1 MQMKVA
7 NLRCN
12 GDRAPAI
19 DICMQFDE
27 SISSYNEKNIS
38 ISPLDSFKN
47 SDNRLNL
54 EDQVADIFQ
63 RAKSGEPFGTKDDV
77 NALIDKLCDHI
88 YRKLLEESWCP
99 CARHSKINQSLTE
112 NPEDLKIDDK
122 EGYMQCIRKKVLEI
136 LSDYLATFKN
146 QLFST
151 YGSEPT
157 DQLDIKGEDKDTV
170 SGCVSGEPSTYTMA
184 NTDSFLSRVEK
195 NSGIH
200 SVTNTNVC
208 GNSLSDISIN
218 DWVSVGRCLSRENYF
233 DQSPRLSVSA
243 SPATSRWGADL
254 EAEGSFGAYRKT
266 QSCTAAA
273 TPTEVRTEHED
284 TRRRPQGA
292 HCVTSEVEQ
301 NTMSR
306 ETFKKTSNKKL
317 IKKSRGSMEKQQQ
330 KIESSP
336 LLTETEDFHPDH
348 FRYDKDSVKGTSVGP
363 KAGAANGDGNKGT
376 SSLEKPEV
384 PMNYIGGVPTHLYYN
399 RGSADSVSR
408 KRASNRSPAMVK
420 MRRKAMSVVGFLK
433 LLRKPL

>member
-1 MQMKVA
+1 MWIV
-7 NLRCN
+7 
-12 GDRAPAI
+12 
-19 DICMQFDE
+19 DE
-27 SISSYNEKNIS
+27 QNDGG
-38 ISPLDSFKN
+38 PRRV
-47 SDNRLNL
+47 DNRLNL

-63 RAKSGEPFGTKDDV
+63 RAQSGEPFGTKDDV

-112 NPEDLKIDDK
+112 NLEDPKIDDE
-122 EGYMQCIRKKVLEI
+122 EGYMQRIRRKVLEI
-136 LSDYLATFKN
+136 LSDYLATFKS
-146 QLFST
+146 QLFSK

-157 DQLDIKGEDKDTV
+157 DQSDIKGEDKDTV
-170 SGCVSGEPSTYTMA
+170 SGCVSGEPSSYTMA

-254 EAEGSFGAYRKT
+254 EAECSFGAYRKT

-273 TPTEVRTEHED
+273 TSTEVRTEHED

-292 HCVTSEVEQ
+292 NYVLSEVEQ
-301 NTMSR
+301 NTMTR

-336 LLTETEDFHPDH
+336 LLTETENFHPNH
-348 FRYDKDSVKGTSVGP
+348 FRYDKDSVNDKGTSVRP
-363 KAGAANGDGNKGT
+363 KAGAANGDGNNGT

-384 PMNYIGGVPTHLYYN
+384 PMSYTGGVPTHLYYN
-399 RGSADSVSR
+399 RGSADSVTR
-408 KRASNRSPAMVK
+408 KRASNKSPAMAK
-420 MRRKAMSVVGFLK
+420 MRRKASDVVQFLK